1 MNKFTKRILLGLVI
15 WAVPFITS
23 FFFWDVQ
30 ANAPSVSQEWFS
42 AIMTLT
48 LMIGFGIAAYFYFK
62 SVKKGNAILEGWI
75 TGIIWY
81 VELVLLDLIFLVGIF
96 DNSIASLFPVFFI
109 YLSVPALSI
118 VLENIVKRA

>member
-1 MNKFTKRILLGLVI
+1 
-15 WAVPFITS
+15 
-23 FFFWDVQ
+23 
-30 ANAPSVSQEWFS
+30 
-42 AIMTLT
+42 
-48 LMIGFGIAAYFYFK
+48 
-62 SVKKGNAILEGWI
+62 LEGWI